1 MIPTRSFG
9 PTPSGLTLRRVGP
22 TAEPLSA
29 KRDRQ
34 EQGLAGGSQHS
45 EHHTGGPAL
54 GHIVCSQI
62 LHHARGLTSD
72 FKTSDRRE
80 RETMP
85 LSRGRSL
92 PLPATRDP
100 GFYQHGSSN
109 STTAASRRRS
119 AVAAAAAAAAAVAR
133 GAVQQRARRF
143 TCLSASTHQLRACS
157 VRHHLAWICLEDC
170 LPTSRTELLYRPTAV
185 D

>member
-80 RETMP
+80 RERETMP

-92 PLPATRDP
+92 PLSATRDP

-119 AVAAAAAAAAAVAR
+119 AVAAAAAAAAVAR

-143 TCLSASTHQLRACS
+143 TCL
-157 VRHHLAWICLEDC
+157 
-170 LPTSRTELLYRPTAV
+170 
-185 D
+185 